1 MSEEATQ
8 EVGSQ
13 EVADTSAATEAQAVD
28 TSTQAAPLSF
38 LDSLPEDLRQEPSL
52 RNFTDPAALAK
63 SYVHA
68 QRMIGADKIALP
80 GKSATDDEWRAVYQR
95 LGAPNDPAN
104 YEISVE
110 TQILGQEGL
119 TNFKNAAFRAGLND
133 RQASTVAEFME
144 TTLSSAQEQFQQQ
157 ADEARYTGEQELRKE
172 WGQAFEQKIELA
184 YKAAVDTLGSA
195 DLLDNIQLADG
206 RMLGDHPDIV
216 RMFAKIAQSIGE
228 DNLIGDTS
236 EMVMTPSEASERIT
250 EMTRRDSPYWD
261 KMHPEHQKYVDEVL
275 RLREY
280 A

>member
-8 EVGSQ
+8 DIGSQ
-13 EVADTSAATEAQAVD
+13 EVADTSAATEAQA
-28 TSTQAAPLSF
+28 TQAAPLSF

-104 YEISVE
+104 YQINVE
-110 TQILGQEGL
+110 AQILGDEQLSE
-119 TNFKNAAFRAGLND
+119 FKNAAFQAGLND
-133 RQASTVAEFME
+133 RQASTVAQFME
-144 TTLSSAQEQFQQQ
+144 TTLSQAQEQFQQQ
-157 ADEARYTGEQELRKE
+157 ADEARYNGEQELRKE

-195 DLLDNIQLADG
+195 ELLDTIQLADG
-206 RMLGDHPDIV
+206 RMLGDHPAV
-216 RMFAKIAQSIGE
+216 VKMFAKIAEQIGE
-228 DNLIGDTS
+228 DNLVGDTS
-236 EMVMTPSEASERIT
+236 EMVMTPAEASERIT

>member
-13 EVADTSAATEAQAVD
+13 EVADTSAATEAQA
-28 TSTQAAPLSF
+28 TQAAPLSF

-104 YEISVE
+104 YQINVE
-110 TQILGQEGL
+110 AQILGDEQLSE
-119 TNFKNAAFRAGLND
+119 FKNAAFQAGLND
-133 RQASTVAEFME
+133 RQASTVAQFME
-144 TTLSSAQEQFQQQ
+144 TTLSQAQEQFQQQ
-157 ADEARYTGEQELRKE
+157 ADEARYNGEQELRKE

-195 DLLDNIQLADG
+195 ELLDTIQLADG

-228 DNLIGDTS
+228 DNLVGDTS
-236 EMVMTPSEASERIT
+236 EMVMTPSEASQQIA

>member
-1 MSEEATQ
+1 MSEEVTQ

-13 EVADTSAATEAQAVD
+13 EVAETAATEAQVVE
-28 TSTQAAPLSF
+28 TSTEAAPISF
-38 LDSLPEDLRQEPSL
+38 LDSLPDDLRQEPSL
-52 RNFTDPAALAK
+52 RNFSDPASLAK

-68 QRMIGADKIALP
+68 QRMIGADKVALP

-95 LGAPNDPAN
+95 LGAPEDPNN

-110 TQILGQEGL
+110 TQVLGDEELSG
-119 TNFKNAAFRAGLND
+119 FKNAAFEAGLND
-133 RQASTVAEFME
+133 RQASTVAQFME
-144 TTLSSAQEQFQQQ
+144 STLSNAQQKFEQQ
-157 ADEARYTGEQELRKE
+157 ADEARYVGEQELRKE
-172 WGQAFEQKIELA
+172 WGQAFEQKVDLA

-195 DLLDNIQLADG
+195 DLLDTIKLSDG
-206 RMLGDHPDIV
+206 RMLGDHPDVV